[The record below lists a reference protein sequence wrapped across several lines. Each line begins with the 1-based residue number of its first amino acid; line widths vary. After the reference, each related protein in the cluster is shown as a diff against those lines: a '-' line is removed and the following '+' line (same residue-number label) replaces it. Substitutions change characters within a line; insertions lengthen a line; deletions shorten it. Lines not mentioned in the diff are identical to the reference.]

1 MQRKVMCVYEPDV
14 ERSYWYYVS
23 STGRL
28 SYLSPAKAVR
38 LIIKAVSEE
47 HDEFVDTYILP

>member
-1 MQRKVMCVYEPDV
+1 MCVYEPDV